1 MHLLRSLFTA
11 GSLAAL
17 LVSAAPAYDGTVTVT
32 KTKEVTRYHTKTV
45 STIFTKRQACSVTAS
60 SLTSAPI
67 GPSGYH
73 SSSTPSIAT
82 ISTSS
87 PSNTT
92 ITSSKLTTSITS
104 LSSSATS
111 YPSATHST
119 TAAYPYCTSDAAF
132 ASVDSVHPR
141 LFNYNGTGAKYFA
154 GTNAWWASHI
164 LSDSD
169 LDTVFSEI
177 KNTQLQVVRVWGFGS
192 VNTDP
197 GPGPVFFQLLNST
210 GSYINYAANGIP
222 RLDAVVSYA
231 EHTGLKIVLNFV
243 NNWSDL
249 GGIASYNAAFG
260 GNATSWYTDSQ
271 SQSVYKDYIKL
282 LVNRYQCSPAIF
294 AWELANEPRC
304 HGCSTDVIF
313 NWATEISQYIKSLD
327 AKHMVTLGD
336 EGWFAPAD
344 NIGDGSYGYGGAEGV
359 DFAKNLGISTIDYGV
374 FHLYPDSWGYNETW
388 GSTWIL
394 EHDQVGAAANKP
406 VVLEEYGYGSP
417 NNHTAVERP
426 WQLTVLDDTSLA
438 MDQFWQFGT
447 TDLSGGLS
455 DYDTNTIWYNSTAEY
470 DILAR
475 EHAAEML
482 EKAV

>member
-1 MHLLRSLFTA
+1 MLGHRFQLDKRTHRTLWIPFVFNSFNRDNLD
-11 GSLAAL
+11 
-17 LVSAAPAYDGTVTVT
+17 LVAIPHSYHEP
-32 KTKEVTRYHTKTV
+32 EVDDKHY
-45 STIFTKRQACSVTAS
+45 
-60 SLTSAPI
+60 
-67 GPSGYH
+67 
-73 SSSTPSIAT
+73 
-82 ISTSS
+82 
-87 PSNTT
+87 
-92 ITSSKLTTSITS
+92 
-104 LSSSATS
+104 
-111 YPSATHST
+111 
-119 TAAYPYCTSDAAF
+119 
-132 ASVDSVHPR
+132 
-141 LFNYNGTGAKYFA
+141 YFA
-154 GTNAWWASHI
+154 GTNAWWVSHI

-169 LDTVFSEI
+169 LVTVFSEI

-197 GPGPVFFQLLNST
+197 GPGSVFFQLLNST

-222 RLDAVVSYA
+222 RLDAVVSMA
-231 EHTGLKIVLNFV
+231 EQTGLKIVLNFV
-243 NNWSDL
+243 NNVGPLVRPFALQLADVLQWSDL

-282 LVNRYQCSPAIF
+282 LVNRYHRGQRLTFLCART
-294 AWELANEPRC
+294 NR
-304 HGCSTDVIF
+304 D
-313 NWATEISQYIKSLD
+313 AT
-327 AKHMVTLGD
+327 A
-336 EGWFAPAD
+336 A
-344 NIGDGSYGYGGAEGV
+344 
-359 DFAKNLGISTIDYGV
+359 
-374 FHLYPDSWGYNETW
+374 
-388 GSTWIL
+388 
-394 EHDQVGAAANKP
+394 HDQVGAAANKP

-470 DILAR
+470 DVLAR